1 MNYQDKTNEELIIEL
16 QKLSKE
22 NAELKLLRN
31 EALAE
36 ITQEDIMLQQTRE
49 NYENFFNSITDFL
62 FVLDEQ
68 GNIIHTNST
77 VLNRLGYTKEE
88 LFGLSVLM
96 VHPQERREEAGRI
109 VSEMLQGSAEF
120 CPVPILTKSGIQIP
134 VETRVSFGL
143 WDGKP
148 ALFGVT
154 KDISRIKLSEEKFSK
169 IFYLNPSV
177 CGLSELETGKY
188 VEVNDKF
195 YSLLGFNKTEVIG
208 KTATELGILTSQVR
222 NEVESSAGINGNV
235 TNIAADLKAKN
246 GDIKHVLLSAENIYV
261 QDKKYRFTVVNDITE
276 LKHAE
281 DQISQQAGV
290 ISSLL
295 DSIPDIIFFKDIN
308 GVYLGCNRPFAEL
321 VEKSRDEIVG
331 KTDYDLFDKEVADF
345 FRKHDNS
352 MLEVCKSQQ
361 NEEWI
366 TYPDGKKKLLDTLKT
381 PYWDS
386 DGTLIGLL
394 GISRDI
400 TERKNAENEIKLKNE
415 ELSKLNSEK
424 DKFFS
429 IIAHDL
435 RSPFTGFLG
444 LTDVMA
450 RNVHNMSMNQI
461 HDFAVNIK
469 TSATNLFRLL
479 NNLLEWSQIQKGIV
493 PFSPSIVN
501 FFTLA
506 DECVNL
512 IKEAALSKEIEI
524 ELNVPI
530 DLELNADK
538 NMLQTVIRNFVSNAI
553 KFTPKK
559 GKVNISA
566 KLKDGEAIEI
576 SIEDT
581 GIGMNQQMIDNLFRI
596 DVRTTRKGT
605 EGELSTGLGLLL
617 CKEFIEKHNGKIWV
631 ESTEGV
637 GTIFNFSLPLKA
649 ENS

>member
-1 MNYQDKTNEELIIEL
+1 MNYQDKTNNELIIEL
-16 QKLSKE
+16 QKLRKE
-22 NAELKLLRN
+22 NAELKLLRD
-31 EALAE
+31 EIVAE
-36 ITQEDIMLQQTRE
+36 IRQEDIIFQQTRE

-62 FVLDEQ
+62 FVLDET

-77 VLNRLGYTKEE
+77 VLNRLGYTNEE

-96 VHPQERREEAGRI
+96 VHPPERREEAGHI
-109 VSEMLQGSAEF
+109 VEEMLKGNAEF
-120 CPVPILTKSGIQIP
+120 CPVPIVTKSGIQIP
-134 VETRVSFGL
+134 VETRVSFGF

-195 YSLLGFNKTEVIG
+195 YSLLGFNKDEVIG
-208 KTATELGILTSQVR
+208 KTAAELGILTTEVR
-222 NEVESSAGINGNV
+222 NEVESSAGKNGNV

-246 GDIKHVLLSAENIYV
+246 GDIKHVLLSAENIYI

-281 DQISQQAGV
+281 NQISQQAGV

-308 GVYLGCNRPFAEL
+308 GVYLGCNLPFAEL

-331 KTDYDLFDKEVADF
+331 KTDYDFFDKEIADF
-345 FRKHDNS
+345 FRKYDKS

-366 TYPDGKKKLLDTLKT
+366 TYPDGKMKLFDTLKT
-381 PYWDS
+381 PYWGP

-400 TERKNAENEIKLKNE
+400 TERKRVENEIKLKNE
-415 ELSKLNSEK
+415 ELLKLNIEK

-444 LTDVMA
+444 LTEVMA
-450 RNVHNMSMNQI
+450 RNVHNLTMKQI
-461 HDFAVNIK
+461 QDFAVNIK
-469 TSATNLFRLL
+469 TSASNLFRLL

-493 PFSPSIVN
+493 VFSPSRVN
-501 FFTLA
+501 FYTLA

-530 DLELNADK
+530 DLVLYADK

-553 KFTPKK
+553 KFTPKH
-559 GKVNISA
+559 GKVIISA
-566 KLKDGEAIEI
+566 QSKDEEDIEI
-576 SIEDT
+576 SIKDT

-617 CKEFIEKHNGKIWV
+617 CKEFIEQHDGKIRV
-631 ESTEGV
+631 ESSEGI
-637 GTIFNFSLPLKA
+637 GTIFNFSLPLNA
-649 ENS
+649 ENI

>member
-1 MNYQDKTNEELIIEL
+1 
-16 QKLSKE
+16 
-22 NAELKLLRN
+22 
-31 EALAE
+31 
-36 ITQEDIMLQQTRE
+36 
-49 NYENFFNSITDFL
+49 
-62 FVLDEQ
+62 
-68 GNIIHTNST
+68 
-77 VLNRLGYTKEE
+77 
-88 LFGLSVLM
+88 
-96 VHPQERREEAGRI
+96 
-109 VSEMLQGSAEF
+109 
-120 CPVPILTKSGIQIP
+120 
-134 VETRVSFGL
+134 
-143 WDGKP
+143 
-148 ALFGVT
+148 
-154 KDISRIKLSEEKFSK
+154 
-169 IFYLNPSV
+169 
-177 CGLSELETGKY
+177 
-188 VEVNDKF
+188 
-195 YSLLGFNKTEVIG
+195 
-208 KTATELGILTSQVR
+208 
-222 NEVESSAGINGNV
+222 
-235 TNIAADLKAKN
+235 
-246 GDIKHVLLSAENIYV
+246 
-261 QDKKYRFTVVNDITE
+261 
-276 LKHAE
+276 
-281 DQISQQAGV
+281 
-290 ISSLL
+290 
-295 DSIPDIIFFKDIN
+295 
-308 GVYLGCNRPFAEL
+308 
-321 VEKSRDEIVG
+321 
-331 KTDYDLFDKEVADF
+331 
-345 FRKHDNS
+345 

-366 TYPDGKKKLLDTLKT
+366 TYHDGKRKLLDTLKT
-381 PYWDS
+381 PYWYS

-501 FFTLA
+501 FYTLA

-576 SIEDT
+576 SIVDT

-631 ESTEGV
+631 VSTVGI
-637 GTIFNFSLPLKA
+637 GTIFNFSLPFKA
-649 ENS
+649 ENI

>member
-22 NAELKLLRN
+22 NAELKLLRD

-36 ITQEDIMLQQTRE
+36 IRQEDIMLQQTRE

-208 KTATELGILTSQVR
+208 KTAAELGILTINDR
-222 NEVESSAGINGNV
+222 DEVGSRAGKNGNV
-235 TNIAADLKAKN
+235 TNVAADLKAKN
-246 GDIKHVLLSAENIYV
+246 GDIKHVLLSAENIYI

-493 PFSPSIVN
+493 PFSPSRVN
-501 FFTLA
+501 FYTLA

-631 ESTEGV
+631 VSTEGI

-649 ENS
+649 EII